1 MRNKIV
7 LTLLAILICCSASAQ
22 ATQVSVAPAYIEV
35 SEGGI
40 FTVNITVYPEENE
53 VFGAQYT
60 MSFDNT
66 LLNATG
72 QTTGPFLSHDGVFTN
87 VFKNEINNTLG
98 EIKYSEARTGVDYGV
113 TDPGVL
119 TTIEFEVIARHGT
132 SGLLFDRVK
141 LSRPNATYITG
152 IVVNNGSVEVKSGI
166 CGDVNCQDGVD
177 MADAIQ
183 IAMSTIYGTEA
194 YPLADP
200 WAADVDCQDGVDMA
214 DAIQIAMS
222 TIYGTGAYPLECCD

>member
-7 LTLLAILICCSASAQ
+7 LTLLALLICCSASAQ
-22 ATQVSVAPAYIEV
+22 ATQVSVEPAYIEV
-35 SEGGI
+35 SEGET
-40 FTVNITVYPEENE
+40 FTVNITVYPEGNE

-60 MSFDNT
+60 MYFDNT

-113 TDPGVL
+113 SNPGVL
-119 TTIEFEVIARHGT
+119 ATITFQAIAKQGI

-152 IVVNNGSVEVKSGI
+152 IVVNNGSVEPKSGI
-166 CGDVNCQDGVD
+166 CGDVNCQDGVN
-177 MADAIQ
+177 MADAMQVAI
-183 IAMSTIYGTEA
+183 GDP
-194 YPLADP
+194 PLADQ

-222 TIYGTGAYPLECCD
+222 TIYGTEAYPLECCC

>member
-194 YPLADP
+194 YPL
-200 WAADVDCQDGVDMA
+200 
-214 DAIQIAMS
+214 
-222 TIYGTGAYPLECCD
+222 ECCC